1 MVGPDR
7 PTTYTA
13 VATKG
18 ACRRDAEVFVEAY
31 TEGCI
36 DKDAFVPNT
45 FTPNNDGQND
55 VFFVRGLKIDE
66 VYFAVY
72 NRWGE
77 LVFETTDKTKGW
89 DGLYKNRPAD
99 VGVFGWYLKVK
110 CFNGEE
116 TFRKGNVTLIR

>member
-1 MVGPDR
+1 
-7 PTTYTA
+7 

-18 ACRRDAEVFVEAY
+18 ACREDPEVRVEAY
-31 TEGCI
+31 TAGCI
-36 DKDAFVPNT
+36 DNDAFVPNT

-55 VFFVRGLKIDE
+55 IFIVRGLKVDE

-77 LVFETTDKTKGW
+77 LVFETNDKTKGW
-89 DGLYKNRPAD
+89 DGIYKNKPAD

-110 CFNGEE
+110 CYNGEE
-116 TFRKGNVTLIR
+116 TFKKGNVTLVR